1 LVNILLG
8 RRGTATLGREAKPR
22 FQAIQTYTTGT
33 ALTSLDGIT
42 FSLMGGP
49 VVGSPPLIGFDS
61 DPPRGLTNSTNPD
74 YPTANILDFSFS
86 TPVSGV
92 SFYFDNYSNNGTSY
106 YAAFNS
112 TGTLIKT
119 GNVSSD
125 QGLGDIVLTASGIKD
140 LQFNNGETSST
151 SWYFRCPFHNI
162 QLHLDDS

>member
-1 LVNILLG
+1 
-8 RRGTATLGREAKPR
+8 
-22 FQAIQTYTTGT
+22 
-33 ALTSLDGIT
+33 
-42 FSLMGGP
+42 MGGP
-49 VVGSPPLIGFDS
+49 DSSGPPLIGYDS

-92 SFYFDNYSNNGTSY
+92 SFYFNNYGNNGTSY

-112 TGTLIKT
+112 TGTLIET

-125 QGLGDIVLTASGIKD
+125 QGLADIVLTASGIKD

-151 SWYFRCPFHNI
+151 SWYFAVPSIIFSSTSTIPEPSSWSLMALGFAGYRRTRVG
-162 QLHLDDS
+162 